1 MALHQSSVA
10 AEEKM
15 VRATNLY
22 ERPSIRRQAIVNR
35 MQVGRDLTA
44 FRVGLMA
51 VVAQQEHERPR
62 TSNLRGKQCGCG
74 AAKGVAEDSY
84 AGQVEPSR
92 ELAGCI
98 RAVQLLQP
106 IKDERNVRSPR
117 RQQPVRTTVPLRA
130 RFLEAEFG
138 VVLRNPPHHPELCLE
153 KTG

>member
-1 MALHQSSVA
+1 MALQRSSIA

-51 VVAQQEHERPR
+51 VVAQQEHERPPDPCL
-62 TSNLRGKQCGCG
+62 NH
-74 AAKGVAEDSY
+74 AAVGSAVHID
-84 AGQVEPSR
+84 
-92 ELAGCI
+92 

-117 RQQPVRTTVPLRA
+117 RQQPVRTT
-130 RFLEAEFG
+130 
-138 VVLRNPPHHPELCLE
+138 
-153 KTG
+153 